1 MATEQQFAFFRA
13 MHDAEE
19 VRYNQLQDKARF
31 YFGVS
36 SAFLGA
42 VAFSLADIAAFA
54 KQYDIPVIFFLIV
67 AIGMAISVVF
77 TVLAMGIRG
86 YERVADPRRIID
98 SMVESV
104 QSDDAF
110 RDDRIVDF
118 AAATIFNSKVN
129 GRTANFLRYAGVT
142 IVVSIA
148 AQMAILIWAALTI
161 L

>member
-1 MATEQQFAFFRA
+1 
-13 MHDAEE
+13 MHEAEE
-19 VRYNQLQDKARF
+19 IRFGQLQDKARF

-54 KQYDIPVIFFLIV
+54 QQYGIPVILLLIV

-77 TVLAMGIRG
+77 TVWAMGIRG

-98 SMVESV
+98 SLAEGP
-104 QSDDAF
+104 QSDEAF
-110 RDDRIVDF
+110 REERIVDF

-129 GRTANFLRYAGVT
+129 GRTANFLRYAGIT
-142 IVVSIA
+142 IVVSIG
-148 AQMAILIWAALTI
+148 AQMAILIWAALAI